1 MSKPIEDYAVIGDTE
16 TAALVARDGSIDWL
30 CLPRFDSG
38 ACLAALLGDDGHG
51 RWRIAPSGGARK
63 VRRRYRAGTLVLET
77 EMDADGGTVRLI
89 DAMPIRGRDGGNN
102 ADVVRI
108 VEGLKGRVEMRMD
121 LTIRFDYGHLVPWV
135 TSDNDHLLAVGGPD
149 ALTLTTPIRAHG
161 EDLTTVAEFAV
172 SEGDRV
178 PFVLTW
184 HPSHLPEPS
193 RIDPEEALEATEKW
207 WRQWSDAGS
216 YDGEWDAAVDRS
228 LITLKALTYFPTG
241 GMVAAP
247 TTSLPEELGGSRNW
261 DYRFVWLRDATFTL
275 QALLM
280 AGHRKEA
287 LAWRD
292 WLLRAVAGDPE
303 DLQIMYGVAGERRL
317 PELELPWLPGY
328 EASRPVRVGNA
339 AHGQSQIDVYGELM
353 DAIFT
358 ARRTGMKPD
367 ETVWDLQKLL
377 LERLEGKWTMP
388 DHGLWEVRGEP
399 RHFTHSRLM
408 TWVAFD
414 RAVKCVEQW
423 DVEGPADHW
432 RSLRQQVRAEIEE
445 RGFDPERN
453 TFTQSYGSAALD
465 AALLLIP
472 QIGFLPANDTRVL
485 GTIEAIERELS
496 IDDNLLLRYRT
507 GDTDD
512 GLPGTEGAF
521 LLCAF
526 WMVDA
531 MALTGRREEARRR
544 FEYLLGLR
552 NDVGL
557 LAEEYDPVA
566 GRLLG
571 NFPQAFSHLG
581 LIASAYNLIPGAI
594 GPAEDRAKDS

>member
-1 MSKPIEDYAVIGDTE
+1 LSKPIEDYAVIGDTE

-38 ACLAALLGDDGHG
+38 ACLAALLGDDSHG
-51 RWRIAPSGGARK
+51 RWRIAPRGGARK
-63 VRRRYRAGTLVLET
+63 VRRRYRPGTLVLET
-77 EMDADGGTVRLI
+77 ETDAEGGTVRLI
-89 DAMPIRGRDGGNN
+89 DVMPIRGRDGGYN

-108 VEGLKGRVEMRMD
+108 VEGVKGRVEMRMD

-135 TSDNDHLLAVGGPD
+135 TRNDDHLIAVGGPD
-149 ALTLTTPIRAHG
+149 AITVTTPIPTHG
-161 EDLTTVAEFAV
+161 EDLTTIAEFVV

-193 RIDPEEALEATEKW
+193 RIQPEEALDGTEKW
-207 WRQWSDAGS
+207 WRQWSDASS
-216 YDGEWDAAVDRS
+216 YDGEWEEPVDRS
-228 LITLKALTYFPTG
+228 LITLKALTYGPTG

-247 TTSLPEELGGSRNW
+247 TTSLPEELGGHRNW

-275 QALLM
+275 QALMM
-280 AGHRKEA
+280 AGHRREA

-303 DLQIMYGVAGERRL
+303 DLQIMYGLAGERRL
-317 PELELPWLPGY
+317 PELELHWLPGF
-328 EASRPVRVGNA
+328 EASRPVRIGNA
-339 AHGQSQIDVYGELM
+339 AHDQTQIDVYGELM
-353 DAIFT
+353 DAIFH
-358 ARRTGMKPD
+358 ARRMGMKPD

-377 LERLEGKWTMP
+377 LERLEGKWTKP
-388 DHGLWEVRGEP
+388 DHGLWEVRGAP

-423 DVEGPADHW
+423 ALEGPTDHW
-432 RSLRQQVRAEIEE
+432 RDLRHQVRTEIEE

-453 TFTQSYGSAALD
+453 TFTQSYDSPALD

-472 QIGFLPANDTRVL
+472 QVGFLPPSDERVL
-485 GTIEAIERELS
+485 GTIEAVERELS
-496 IDDNLLLRYRT
+496 IDDNLILRYRPEV
-507 GDTDD
+507 TDD
-512 GLPGTEGAF
+512 GLPGGEGAF

-531 MALTGRREEARRR
+531 LAMTGRRDEARRR

-557 LAEEYDPVA
+557 LAEEYDPVS
-566 GRLLG
+566 RRMLG

-581 LIASAYNLIPGAI
+581 LIASAYNLIPGAR
-594 GPAEDRAKDS
+594 GPAADRATDS